1 MCSFAKGDAAKIK
14 NAQQAAT
21 TKPTYAHMAIRIL
34 MLSLLRPV
42 FLVKDYTPKLSW
54 LLPG

>member
-1 MCSFAKGDAAKIK
+1 
-14 NAQQAAT
+14 
-21 TKPTYAHMAIRIL
+21 MAIRFL